1 MKFQLTALLV
11 CVICLSGFAQESFS
25 LPEAVDYALENHLDL
40 KSQELKKIDADA
52 QVSEYLASGMPK
64 VSAGANYQYFL
75 AIPSQILP
83 DFLSP
88 VVDSRLAFHTLIDPT
103 QIGPGSGVGL
113 PVQFGTKHN
122 VSGSLDF
129 NSMLFNLSFIHGLKA
144 VKAASQLTTAQER
157 QINYNIRSNVTTTY
171 QAVLI
176 TMENKELVN
185 QNIENLE
192 ATIKETKILYEAG
205 FVEKLDVD
213 RLELSLEN
221 LKLEV
226 EKLSGAINLSKNVLK
241 FQMNYPIKQEITL
254 SEDLENLNTILAVDD
269 LAIYKE
275 LDFANR
281 PEEEVFEKAL
291 MLNEINKASINSTK
305 YPSLNVFGNY
315 SQNLQRNELFNGD
328 ENEWLPSSLVG
339 LNLNIPI
346 YDGGLRKAQMQR
358 AQIQYDNLEID
369 REKFRYGLQ
378 LQMENIKV
386 NYENAKSIA
395 INAEKSLKLSQEIY
409 RVAQVKYREGVGSSL
424 ELTQAETEIYAA
436 QTKYINALF
445 DVLNARTELLKT
457 LGIL

>member
-1 MKFQLTALLV
+1 MKTRITALFLFV
-11 CVICLSGFAQESFS
+11 FCLSGYAQESFS
-25 LPEAVDYALENHLDL
+25 IPEAINYALENHLDL
-40 KSQELKKIDADA
+40 KSQELSKIDADA
-52 QVSEYLASGMPK
+52 QVSEYIASGMPK

-103 QIGPGSGVGL
+103 AIGSGSGVGL
-113 PVQFGTKHN
+113 PVQFGTNHV

-129 NSMLFNLSFIHGLKA
+129 SSMLFNPSFFQGLKA
-144 VKAASQLTTAQER
+144 VRAASQLTDAQEK
-157 QINYNIRSNVTTTY
+157 QIIYDIKSKVISAY
-171 QAVLI
+171 QGALI
-176 TMENKELVN
+176 TMRNKELIN

-192 ATIKETKILYEAG
+192 ATIKETRILYEAG
-205 FVEKLDVD
+205 FVEKLDLD

-221 LKLEV
+221 LNLEV
-226 EKLSGAINLSKNVLK
+226 EKLNGTINLAKNVLK
-241 FQMNYPIKQEITL
+241 FQMNYPIAQEISL
-254 SEDLENLNTILAVDD
+254 SEDLEDLNSVLAVDD
-269 LAIYKE
+269 LAVYKE
-275 LDFANR
+275 IDFANR

-291 MLNEINKASINSTK
+291 LLNEINKAAINATK

-315 SQNLQRNELFNGD
+315 SQNLQRNELFNSD

-339 LNLNIPI
+339 VNLSIPI

-358 AQIQYDNLEID
+358 AQIQYDNLSLD

-378 LQMENIKV
+378 LQLENNKIT
-386 NYENAKSIA
+386 YENAKAIA
-395 INAEKSLKLSQEIY
+395 INAEKALKLSEEIY
-409 RVAQVKYREGVGSSL
+409 RVAQIKYKEGVGSSL
-424 ELTQAETEIYAA
+424 ELSQAETEIYST
-436 QTKYINALF
+436 QTRYINALF